1 MQLSNLS
8 KIINKKLKIFI
19 VIRRVRKSL
28 STYAS
33 MTFRDFF
40 PIIVA
45 FLRKKKLRMLS
56 KFHIIYFSNG

>member
-1 MQLSNLS
+1 MKLSNLS
-8 KIINKKLKIFI
+8 KIINKELKIFI

-40 PIIVA
+40 PLKVA
-45 FLRKKKLRMLS
+45 FLRKK
-56 KFHIIYFSNG
+56 I